1 MDRPAD
7 GGGWFKKKKKRSKG
21 SRKLERTFLVLAKKE
36 MMWPGAWARDGRKG
50 DDAGWVEVD

>member
-1 MDRPAD
+1 MW
-7 GGGWFKKKKKRSKG
+7 GGGGGGKKKKKKRSKG